1 MIKEHIDPNIA
12 MGILSA
18 AVLFFM
24 SGVPSLGGV
33 LPVINLCVFIA
44 ATIFLFV
51 MSFIIK
57 DNTKYFI
64 CSGIAFG
71 VSFILS
77 GITEGVSDRPM
88 ILAISWGMSLAAAL
102 AGLIRS
108 VRWREKYKY
117 PFAMIGN
124 SAMIL
129 IALITGIVQFISN
142 KGFVVLMPITA
153 NT

>member
-1 MIKEHIDPNIA
+1 MKEHIDPNIA

-24 SGVPSLGGV
+24 SGVPALGGV

-71 VSFILS
+71 VSFVLS
-77 GITEGVSDRPM
+77 GITEGVSDKPL

-102 AGLIRS
+102 AGLTRS
-108 VRWREKYKY
+108 LCRLEKYKY
-117 PFAMIGN
+117 PAAIFIN

-129 IALITGIVQFISN
+129 IALATGMVQVISN
-142 KGFVVLMPITA
+142 KGFVILSSI
-153 NT
+153 

>member
-1 MIKEHIDPNIA
+1 MMKEHTDPNIA

-24 SGVPSLGGV
+24 SGVPALGGV

-64 CSGIAFG
+64 CSGAAFG

-77 GITEGVSDRPM
+77 GITEGVSDRPL
-88 ILAISWGMSLAAAL
+88 ILAISWAMALLAAA

-108 VRWREKYKY
+108 ICRHDKYKY
-117 PFAMIGN
+117 PAAIFIN

-129 IALITGIVQFISN
+129 ISLATGMAQVISN
-142 KGFVVLMPITA
+142 KGFVILSSI
-153 NT
+153 

>member
-1 MIKEHIDPNIA
+1 MMKEHTDPNIA

-24 SGVPSLGGV
+24 SGVPALGGV

-44 ATIFLFV
+44 STIFLFV

-71 VSFILS
+71 ASFILS
-77 GITEGVSDRPM
+77 GITEGVSDRPL
-88 ILAISWGMSLAAAL
+88 ILAISWAMALLAAA

-108 VRWREKYKY
+108 LCRLEK
-117 PFAMIGN
+117 IQV
-124 SAMIL
+124 SCCDIH
-129 IALITGIVQFISN
+129 
-142 KGFVVLMPITA
+142 
-153 NT
+153 